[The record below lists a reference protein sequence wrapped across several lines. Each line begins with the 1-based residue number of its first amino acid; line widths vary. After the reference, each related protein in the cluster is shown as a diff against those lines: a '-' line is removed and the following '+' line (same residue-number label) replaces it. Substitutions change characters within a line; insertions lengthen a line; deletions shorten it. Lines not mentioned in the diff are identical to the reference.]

1 MFCKFSAQVPLER
14 SMVIVEHRDRIAEF
28 SHRLAQIKFIILEIV
43 IFIGF
48 LLWVGDKLIDEFKMH
63 FSATPAHAAEVQKPC
78 QAKLPVF
85 RSD

>member
-1 MFCKFSAQVPLER
+1 MPR
-14 SMVIVEHRDRIAEF
+14 HPDRLTEF

-48 LLWVGDKLIDEFKMH
+48 LLWVGDKLVDEYKIH
-63 FSATPAHAAEVQKPC
+63 FPPTQAHAAEIQKSC
-78 QAKLPVF
+78 EAKLPVF

>member
-1 MFCKFSAQVPLER
+1 MSQRHHDPLT
-14 SMVIVEHRDRIAEF
+14 EF

-48 LLWVGDKLIDEFKMH
+48 LLWLWDKVKHDFNISF
-63 FSATPAHAAEVQKPC
+63 ATTSAHAQATEVRDPC
-78 QAKLPVF
+78 HTTLPAF